1 MTQQENQQKKD
12 GAVRDLIILGTGPA
26 GLTAAVYGARYMLDT
41 VVIGSS
47 AGGQIAEAH
56 KVCNFPTYENISGME
71 LTKKMVEQV
80 KALDVPVLVENVE
93 DITKEGDLYKVK
105 TNKTTHIGKKVI
117 YSLGSA
123 KKELGAPGEKDYVG
137 RGVSYCAT
145 CDGAFFRDKT
155 VAVVGGSDAA
165 LTASLLLADYAEKV
179 YIIYR
184 KDHFFRGEP
193 VWVKEVEENPKI
205 ESLFNTQIKQI
216 IGKNMVEGV
225 ILQDDTKLDV
235 DGIFIE
241 IGSNPNTGMPG
252 KLGVD
257 LEKNFIKIDCLQRTN
272 VNGFFA
278 AGDVTNIPLKQAITA
293 ASQGAIAA
301 NTAYEEIKRGV

>member
-1 MTQQENQQKKD
+1 MTQKENDKQ
-12 GAVRDLIILGTGPA
+12 VRDLLILGTGPA

-56 KVCNFPTYENISGME
+56 KICNFPTYENISGME
-71 LTKKMVEQV
+71 LTKRMVEQV

-93 DITKEGDLYKVK
+93 DIAKEDGIYKVK
-105 TNKTTHIGKKVI
+105 TNKRIHYAKKLI

-137 RGVSYCAT
+137 KGVSYCAT

-205 ESLFNTQIKQI
+205 ESLFNSEIKQI
-216 IGKNMVEGV
+216 LGKNMVEGV
-225 ILQDDTKLDV
+225 LLQDDTKLDV

-241 IGSNPNTGMPG
+241 IGSNPNTSMPS
-252 KLGVD
+252 KLGVE

-272 VNGFFA
+272 VKGFFA

-293 ASQGAIAA
+293 ASQGAVAA